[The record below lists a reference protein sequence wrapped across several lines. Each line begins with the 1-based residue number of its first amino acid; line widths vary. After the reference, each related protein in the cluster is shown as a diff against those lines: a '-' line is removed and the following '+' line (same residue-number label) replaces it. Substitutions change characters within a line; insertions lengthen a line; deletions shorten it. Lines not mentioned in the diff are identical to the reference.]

1 MLFYPNPR
9 VIDKKSKIQQEPG
22 TATRGL
28 GTGCQGS
35 GYSNPRHIRRLFFR
49 EGRPEMK
56 QKLSPYPRDPASRI
70 HPNSILRRYSR
81 ARAVFP
87 TIISKLLIDSV
98 SY

>member
-56 QKLSPYPRDPASRI
+56 QNCHHIPVIQPVGYTQTRFCVAIRVLEQSSRQ
-70 HPNSILRRYSR
+70 
-81 ARAVFP
+81 
-87 TIISKLLIDSV
+87 
-98 SY
+98 

>member
-1 MLFYPNPR
+1 MLFYPNLGL
-9 VIDKKSKIQQEPG
+9 IGKKSQKSKIQQEPG

-56 QKLSPYPRDPASRI
+56 QKLSTYPVIQPVGDTQTRFCVAIRMLGQSSRQ
-70 HPNSILRRYSR
+70 
-81 ARAVFP
+81 
-87 TIISKLLIDSV
+87 
-98 SY
+98 